1 VFMSEGQKC
10 TEMVRRPLLVGK
22 DYSSPVDSVFD
33 PDQQE
38 WSNHVSD
45 ITAPIRTFPG
55 HYEQVYPFPIP
66 LTLMLFLSIISPS
79 SHSQFLLSQTDKVTF
94 CTVVPPGTVQTFPA
108 NRLHR
113 GVGPTHA
120 KKKRYLFF
128 FYTWPKGMWSPEAD
142 LQLNPWVAEH
152 LLLAHHQKLTIEQA
166 VYFHLWDVARS
177 KRKGK
182 MVHWSIWSY
191 FEDEM
196 LKPFM
201 DQVKALLVKHKFITK

>member
-66 LTLMLFLSIISPS
+66 LSPFPFPLSPYPFPLSPLPLLPRFS
-79 SHSQFLLSQTDKVTF
+79 FLLSLPPPTHNFFSHRQTRSRSVRLCHRVQCRRFLPTG
-94 CTVVPPGTVQTFPA
+94 CTVVLGQLTP
-108 NRLHR
+108 RRR
-113 GVGPTHA
+113 GICSSSTHGPKACGVLRRTCSST
-120 KKKRYLFF
+120 RG
-128 FYTWPKGMWSPEAD
+128 W
-142 LQLNPWVAEH
+142 Q
-152 LLLAHHQKLTIEQA
+152 
-166 VYFHLWDVARS
+166 
-177 KRKGK
+177 
-182 MVHWSIWSY
+182 SISC
-191 FEDEM
+191 
-196 LKPFM
+196 
-201 DQVKALLVKHKFITK
+201 